1 MKFFARTILTLAVVL
16 LVACQASAP
25 ATAPAS
31 TATKAKPETPV
42 SAETVA
48 RDTPSVPAPISFDI
62 VPCPI
67 RCIAWDDR
75 SPFRSGLIASEQAML
90 GQLEGASVYH
100 IDLRIA
106 DDLVHLEGR
115 QDVRYTNQETIP
127 LDEVYF
133 RLFPNLLGGII
144 KIHTVQVNDRDVEP
158 AYELADSAMRLP
170 LSPALQPGEQAV
182 IKMTFSV
189 LVPAESEGNYGI
201 FAFVDD
207 ILALA
212 HFYPMIAVYD
222 DEGWNLEIPPQM
234 GDVLYADSSFYLVW
248 VTAPAALTIVAS
260 GVEIERGATG
270 DQQQVTFAGGPMRD
284 FYLAASTRYAVVSQ
298 QVGETTVNSYATLEL
313 VDEAKIT
320 LGYAVDALRIY
331 NERFGVYPFTEFDVA
346 STPNLALGIEYPG
359 MVVIALRLYD
369 PAQRGDYPLVYLES
383 TVAHEVGHQWFY
395 SVIGNDQLD
404 EPWLD
409 EAIVQY
415 ATLLYFQ
422 DLYGTSG
429 AEGFRGSLQERWGR
443 VDNAEIPI
451 GMPVRAYSGREYGAI
466 VYGRGPLFVETLAK
480 TMGQETFDA
489 FLRDYYETHKWGIAT
504 ADSLKGLAE
513 SHCNCDLTQL
523 FADWVY
529 GH

>member
-1 MKFFARTILTLAVVL
+1 MKFFARLILTLAIVL
-16 LVACQASAP
+16 LVACQTSAP
-25 ATAPAS
+25 TTAPVS

-48 RDTPSVPAPISFDI
+48 RDTPSVPAPISFDF
-62 VPCPI
+62 
-67 RCIAWDDR
+67 AWDDR
-75 SPFRSGLIASEQAML
+75 SPFRTGLIASEQAAL
-90 GQLEGASVYH
+90 YRVQYGALDQLEGASVYH

-158 AYELADSAMRLP
+158 TYELADSAMRLP

-212 HFYPMIAVYD
+212 HFYPMIAVHD

-248 VTAPAALTIVAS
+248 ITAPAALTIVAS

-270 DQQQVTFAGGPMRD
+270 DQQQVTFVGGPMRD

-404 EPWLD
+404 EPWID

-429 AEGFRGSLQERWGR
+429 AEGFRGSLRERWGL
-443 VDNAEIPI
+443 
-451 GMPVRAYSGREYGAI
+451 G
-466 VYGRGPLFVETLAK
+466 
-480 TMGQETFDA
+480 
-489 FLRDYYETHKWGIAT
+489 DYP
-504 ADSLKGLAE
+504 
-513 SHCNCDLTQL
+513 
-523 FADWVY
+523 
-529 GH
+529 